1 MSPLAVH
8 VALGLALAESV
19 ALAAVLAF
27 RVRGV
32 AGGNQLV
39 QFLFGVGV
47 WIVGYESPSWFG
59 AGAIPLAGWLIA
71 FASLT
76 SVTFL
81 HFTLRFCDAN
91 VPARAMAA
99 CFALGAATTVV
110 GLMLPPGR
118 FAPWHGF
125 AYFFQPNAFGWVV
138 GVMWALFGL
147 CGHAVLFLSWLGQ
160 TPVRRRQL
168 VAVCLASGLG
178 LVSMTGFAF
187 QAWGID
193 AYPFPLL
200 LLPLYPL
207 ILVYGILR
215 YELMVANAW
224 ARRAL
229 AFTLLAGS
237 GLVLAGALAVVPL
250 PFGATPATWLLRAS
264 VVVTAMLLVEPMK
277 WLAGR
282 LIYPGLDITGATLA
296 AWRKQLGQHATYEEL
311 ADSATEILSAQL
323 RTRISVTVG
332 AAVAD
337 MQAGGPL
344 LLCSKTTGWW
354 HTQLRGWEASPP
366 AAFYG
371 AQAFGVVLAEAAG
384 QLEHAR
390 ALADRERE
398 QQMQARLA
406 ELGAL
411 AATVAHDIRNPLNII
426 SMAAAGTAPELRQEV
441 MVQVKRI
448 AQLAGDL
455 LDYSKS
461 WRFEPRPLDLAEE
474 VRQAAAQYGRVT
486 LGAGLNAPIAV
497 VSDPQRLR
505 QALVNLLDNA
515 VAAYPA
521 ACPEGAVS
529 VDADRRED
537 GSVCLHVCDN
547 GEGIPEPIRANLFRP
562 FVSRSPN
569 GTGLG
574 LAIVAKVMQAHGGS
588 VTLSERP
595 GWRTCFTLSFPAEP
609 KP

>member
-8 VALGLALAESV
+8 VALALALAESV

-39 QFLFGVGV
+39 LFLFGVGV

-59 AGAIPLAGWLIA
+59 TPAIPLAGWLIA

-81 HFTLRFCDAN
+81 HFTVRFCDAR
-91 VPARAMAA
+91 VPTRAIAA
-99 CFALGAATTVV
+99 CFALGATTTFVAIV
-110 GLMLPPGR
+110 FPPGH

-125 AYFFQPNAFGWVV
+125 AYFFQPNALGWAV
-138 GVMWALFGL
+138 GLMWALFGTL
-147 CGHAVLFLSWLGQ
+147 GHLVLFLSWLGQ
-160 TPVRRRQL
+160 TPARRCQL

-237 GLVLAGALAVVPL
+237 VLVIAGGLAVVPL
-250 PFGATPATWLLRAS
+250 PFGASTATWLLRAAI
-264 VVVTAMLLVEPMK
+264 VITAMLLVEPIK
-277 WLAGR
+277 FIANR
-282 LIYPGLDITGATLA
+282 LIYPGLDITGAALA
-296 AWRKQLGQHATYEEL
+296 TWRQQLGQPATYEEL
-311 ADSATEILSAQL
+311 AASAAKILSVQL
-323 RTRISVTVG
+323 RTRISVSIDPN
-332 AAVAD
+332 AAD
-337 MQAGGPL
+337 MPAGTPSL
-344 LLCSKTTGWW
+344 ICSKTSDRWQ
-354 HTQLRGWEASPP
+354 TQLQNWEASPP

-371 AQAFGVVLAEAAG
+371 AQAFGAVLAEAAG

-390 ALADRERE
+390 TFAERERE
-398 QQMQARLA
+398 LQVQARLA

-426 SMAAAGTAPELRQEV
+426 SMAAAGTAPEMRQEIN
-441 MVQVKRI
+441 VQVKRI
-448 AQLAGDL
+448 AQLAGDM

-461 WRFEPRPLDLAEE
+461 WRFDSQTLNLAEE
-474 VRQAAAQYGRVT
+474 ARHAAAHYRGVE
-486 LGAGLNAPIAV
+486 LSAALNTQIPI

-505 QALVNLLDNA
+505 QALINLLDNA

-521 ACPEGAVS
+521 GGAVAM
-529 VDADRRED
+529 DADVEKD
-537 GSVCLHVCDN
+537 GSVHLHVCDN
-547 GEGIPEPIRANLFRP
+547 GEGIPEAIRANLFRP
-562 FVSRSPN
+562 FVSRAPN

-574 LAIVAKVMQAHGGS
+574 LAIVAKVMQAHGGR
-588 VTLSERP
+588 VTLTERP
-595 GWRTCFTLSFPAEP
+595 GWKTCFTLSFPAGP
-609 KP
+609 TP